1 MIIVFVVIIS
11 FIILFLFF
19 KNSSKQIK
27 VTKSYVITTHT
38 DKGQQRIEFLKKNF
52 SRYKMPPIELHYAI
66 PGKDVDY
73 SVFHPEINSF
83 LLESQISLAYSMYQ
97 VLEKIAHGDDE
108 WCYFFE
114 DDARVINVKE
124 GFDLTIIKNVP
135 RDAEMIVFSRGTR
148 DKVFEGN
155 LVDIKETW
163 AGGNMHGQLI
173 SKEGAKKLIK
183 ALVPIWTANDV
194 QLYKCSCDWKHEIS
208 ENQTEYDLKRDD
220 EHCKK
225 MGDVKNEKQEPCIKM
240 YKSINIFEQTSN
252 PGRPEKYIND
262 VKSYHELVLKGESDY
277 AIHPIDWIKPVTY
290 QESTTL
296 T

>member
-1 MIIVFVVIIS
+1 MYYWLIVLVILLIVFF
-11 FIILFLFF
+11 FIFR
-19 KNSSKQIK
+19 KKEIK

-38 DKGQQRIEFLKKNF
+38 DKGQQRIELLKKNF

-66 PGKDVDY
+66 PGKDIDY
-73 SVFHPEINSF
+73 SVFHPEIKEF
-83 LLESQISLAYSMYQ
+83 LSETQISLCFAMYQ
-97 VLEKIAHGDDE
+97 VLEKIAHGSDE

-114 DDARVINVKE
+114 DDARIVNVKE

-135 RDAEMIVFSRGTR
+135 RDADMIVFSRGTR
-148 DKVFEGN
+148 NKVFEGE
-155 LVDIKETW
+155 LLDVKETW

-183 ALVPIWTANDV
+183 ALVPMWAAFDV
-194 QLYKCSCDWKHEIS
+194 QFYKCSCDWKHEVS
-208 ENQTEYDLKRDD
+208 ETQTEYDLKRDD

-225 MGDVKNEKQEPCIKM
+225 MGDIKNEKQEPCIKM

-252 PGRPEKYIND
+252 PGRPEKYMNN
-262 VKSYHELVLKGESDY
+262 VKSYHELVLKGKSDY
-277 AIHPIDWIKPVTY
+277 AIHPIDWIEPVTY